1 MKEVAEKK
9 MEIKF
14 LDADI
19 ETKQNII
26 KELEQKESLLKQ
38 APFID
43 KDQELERMTKQLSY
57 FEEEVR
63 SIEAKFPH
71 LKDNLES

>member
-38 APFID
+38 ATPTD
-43 KDQELERMTKQLSY
+43 KDLELERLTK
-57 FEEEVR
+57 
-63 SIEAKFPH
+63 
-71 LKDNLES
+71 